1 MIIESKGKEIAS
13 SGEIAPSSSD
23 QLSFTQN
30 TTGAFEYQCESHL
43 DAMKDFVIYC
53 VYYGIKESKQATD
66 FAAQCLSK
74 FLGWWVQSNNL
85 KVESI
90 KNNTV

>member
-1 MIIESKGKEIAS
+1 M
-13 SGEIAPSSSD
+13 EIAPSSSY

-53 VYYGIKESKQATD
+53 VYYEIKESKQATD
-66 FAAQCLSK
+66 FSGNVC
-74 FLGWWVQSNNL
+74 QSF
-85 KVESI
+85 
-90 KNNTV
+90 